1 MNIGFTTPGHER
13 IGGGPVAGILLD
25 DVCRDFGEKQAV
37 SHVTLEINKGEFFSL
52 LGPSGCGKTTTLRM
66 LSGLEFPTSG
76 SITLDNEEI
85 TDTPANKRSVHT
97 VFQNYALFPHM
108 TVAENIAYG
117 LKNRGI
123 GKQEIKTRV
132 EEMLDLVELR
142 GQEKVSPGS
151 LSGGMQ
157 QRVALARAWVLK
169 PKALLLDEPLGAL
182 DLRLRQHMQTVLR
195 QIHREVGI
203 TFVYVTHDQGEAF
216 AMSDRIGVMRGGK
229 LLQVATP
236 EDLYRKPVNEF
247 VAQFLGAST
256 RIAGSIVNVEADGQY
271 QVDLPEAGITCVCHG
286 VDGMKIGDRI
296 VAVIRP
302 ESIRVHTAGTVDGS
316 DAVVGLDAAA
326 DNVTF
331 MGSHYRT
338 MLTNGSVEILAHI
351 SSNDA
356 RVAVGDRLRAEW
368 NVNNMWVAP
377 AEKEA

>member
-1 MNIGFTTPGHER
+1 
-13 IGGGPVAGILLD
+13 
-25 DVCRDFGEKQAV
+25 
-37 SHVTLEINKGEFFSL
+37 
-52 LGPSGCGKTTTLRM
+52 
-66 LSGLEFPTSG
+66 
-76 SITLDNEEI
+76 
-85 TDTPANKRSVHT
+85 
-97 VFQNYALFPHM
+97 
-108 TVAENIAYG
+108 
-117 LKNRGI
+117 
-123 GKQEIKTRV
+123 
-132 EEMLDLVELR
+132 
-142 GQEKVSPGS
+142 
-151 LSGGMQ
+151 
-157 QRVALARAWVLK
+157 
-169 PKALLLDEPLGAL
+169 
-182 DLRLRQHMQTVLR
+182 MQTVLR
-195 QIHREVGI
+195 RIHREVGI

-302 ESIRVHTAGTVDGS
+302 ESIRVHTAGTADGS
-316 DAVVGLDAAA
+316 DAVVGLDAAV

>member
-1 MNIGFTTPGHER
+1 M
-13 IGGGPVAGILLD
+13 
-25 DVCRDFGEKQAV
+25 CRDFGEKQAV

-142 GQEKVSPGS
+142 GQEEVSPGS

-157 QRVALARAWVLK
+157 QRVALARALVLK

-271 QVDLPEAGITCVCHG
+271 QVDLSEAGITCVCHG

-302 ESIRVHTAGTVDGS
+302 ESIRVHTAGTADSS
-316 DAVVGLDAAA
+316 DAVVGLDVVV